1 MVVRV
6 AAQKNLNQNEPG
18 KKTSELQKKKSQGKK
33 KQKRRKIK
41 TTDK

>member
-18 KKTSELQKKKSQGKK
+18 KKTSELQKKKVSGKK
-33 KQKRRKIK
+33 KKKKKINK
-41 TTDK
+41 NY